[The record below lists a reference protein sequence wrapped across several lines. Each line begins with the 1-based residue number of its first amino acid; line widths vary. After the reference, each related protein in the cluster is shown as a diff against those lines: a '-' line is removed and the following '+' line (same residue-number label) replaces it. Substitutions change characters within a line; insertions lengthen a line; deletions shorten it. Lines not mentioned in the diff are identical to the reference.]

1 MNDDLPRDN
10 KHFHPPPL
18 GLPQWLVG
26 FRTTA
31 PSLSSRSAKANEPS
45 RQAGW
50 GFRPHATH
58 GIAVV
63 LSVSL
68 LPWLL
73 AADSPA
79 PPQRE
84 ANRQRLDEMTV
95 AERQQLD
102 ENVRVYRE
110 MTPAERD
117 RLRNL
122 QREIESDREL
132 KAAFDEYQRWAD
144 SLSPVDRHELRQ
156 TQDPEARRQLI
167 DRLRHRPPHGEM
179 FEPGPADRPPN
190 GPPFG
195 QNNAKP
201 RMTER
206 LFGGLTLPMG
216 DRLGSGV
223 PEMEAIVRV
232 LEQELPAETHDELGK
247 LDAYSR
253 TVRVLRLTLE
263 KRPLGSPV
271 VRLFGSGSQ
280 TIEKIIAAL
289 PDGPVR
295 QLPVIRTFNPAPNQP
310 DPRGGL
316 LVMVLVRGLMTET
329 SRTMEDHRPR
339 QEMMTAFQEKL
350 PAAEKA
356 RLNKLSR
363 EEHQQELLTLYVK
376 DHVPAIAELQQIL
389 GTSEMDH
396 FLRDMSNRFRPGVG
410 PPEGDD
416 RRDKK
421 GRLPPF
427 DGSRPPRDSDSLPP
441 RPPR

>member
-1 MNDDLPRDN
+1 MSDDLPCGDKSVPGSTSGR
-10 KHFHPPPL
+10 L
-18 GLPQWLVG
+18 
-26 FRTTA
+26 
-31 PSLSSRSAKANEPS
+31 
-45 RQAGW
+45 
-50 GFRPHATH
+50 ATL
-58 GIAVV
+58 AVV
-63 LSVSL
+63 LTVSL

-73 AADSPA
+73 AADGPV
-79 PPQRE
+79 PPPRE
-84 ANRQRLDEMTV
+84 ANRQRLGEMTV
-95 AERQQLD
+95 SERQRLE
-102 ENVRVYRE
+102 ENFRVYRE

-122 QREIESDREL
+122 EREIESDREL

-167 DRLRHRPPHGEM
+167 DRLRHRPPNGEM

-195 QNNAKP
+195 QNNAKQ

-216 DRLGSGV
+216 DRLGSCV

-232 LEQELPAETHDELGK
+232 LEQELPVETHAELNK

-271 VRLFGSGSQ
+271 VRLFGTGSQ
-280 TIEKIIAAL
+280 TIEKIVAAL

-295 QLPVIRTFNPAPNQP
+295 QLPVIGKFSPSLNQP

-329 SRTMEDHRPR
+329 SRRLEDHRPR
-339 QEMMTAFQEKL
+339 PEALMAFQEKL

-376 DHVPAIAELQQIL
+376 EHVPAISELQQIL
-389 GTSEMDH
+389 GASDMDR

-421 GRLPPF
+421 GRFPPF
-427 DGSRPPRDSDSLPP
+427 DGSRPPRDSESSPP
-441 RPPR
+441 NRPLKKD

>member
-1 MNDDLPRDN
+1 MSDDLPCGDKSVPGSTSGR
-10 KHFHPPPL
+10 L
-18 GLPQWLVG
+18 
-26 FRTTA
+26 
-31 PSLSSRSAKANEPS
+31 
-45 RQAGW
+45 
-50 GFRPHATH
+50 ATL
-58 GIAVV
+58 AVV
-63 LSVSL
+63 LTVSL

-73 AADSPA
+73 AADGPV
-79 PPQRE
+79 PPPRE
-84 ANRQRLDEMTV
+84 ANRQRLGEMTV
-95 AERQQLD
+95 SERQRLE
-102 ENVRVYRE
+102 ENFRVYRE

-122 QREIESDREL
+122 EREIESDREL

-167 DRLRHRPPHGEM
+167 DRLRHRPPNGEL

-195 QNNAKP
+195 QNNAKQ

-216 DRLGSGV
+216 DRLGSCV

-232 LEQELPAETHDELGK
+232 LEQELPVETHAELNK

-271 VRLFGSGSQ
+271 VRLFGTGSQ
-280 TIEKIIAAL
+280 TIEKIVAAL

-295 QLPVIRTFNPAPNQP
+295 QLPVIGKFSPSLNQP

-329 SRTMEDHRPR
+329 SRRLEDHRPR
-339 QEMMTAFQEKL
+339 PEALMAFQEKL

-376 DHVPAIAELQQIL
+376 EHVPAISELQQIL
-389 GTSEMDH
+389 GASDMDR

-421 GRLPPF
+421 GRFPPF
-427 DGSRPPRDSDSLPP
+427 DGSRPPRDSEPSPP
-441 RPPR
+441 NRPLKKD